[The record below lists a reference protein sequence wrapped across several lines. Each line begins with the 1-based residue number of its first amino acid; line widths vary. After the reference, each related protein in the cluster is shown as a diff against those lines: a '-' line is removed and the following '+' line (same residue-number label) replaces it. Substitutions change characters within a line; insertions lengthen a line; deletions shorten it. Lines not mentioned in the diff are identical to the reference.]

1 MKNFL
6 VLMRLRTLPLGF
18 SVILCGSA
26 LAVQKGV
33 FDFLIFILI
42 LITCLSLQSLSN
54 MANDYGDGIR
64 GTDKIR
70 NKNAPKRI
78 VGDNLNELKKFRF
91 YLFLMLSLAVIF
103 GLILLTVATKSL
115 EQFLL
120 FIFLGLLA
128 ILAALTYTIGK
139 YAYAY
144 HGLGDLSVML
154 FFGYLG
160 VLGSYFLYGGNFNYL
175 LLLPASAM
183 GFLSVGVLNIN
194 NIRDIESD
202 KISNKNTTAV
212 RLGLQRAK
220 IYQIILVSLAFI
232 SYLIYSFNNP
242 KSLLFILVS
251 PLIYKHLK
259 RVYQGKTCEIVGK
272 ELKAIVKIS
281 LFLNLL
287 FFLGFAI

>member
-26 LAVQKGV
+26 LAVNKGN
-33 FDFLIFILI
+33 FNFLIFLLI
-42 LITCLSLQSLSN
+42 LITALSLQSLSN
-54 MANDYGDGIR
+54 MANDYGDGVK

-78 VGDNLNELKKFRF
+78 VGDNLNELKKFKF
-91 YLFLMLSLAVIF
+91 YLFLMLSFSIIS
-103 GLILLTVATKSL
+103 GIILLTYATKSL

-120 FIFLGLLA
+120 FIFLGFLA

-144 HGLGDLSVML
+144 KGLGDLSVML

-160 VLGSYFLYGGNFNYL
+160 VLGSYFLYGGEFNYL
-175 LLLPASAM
+175 LLFPASGM
-183 GFLSVGVLNIN
+183 GFLSVGVLNVN

-202 KISNKNTTAV
+202 KLSNKNTTAV
-212 RLGLQRAK
+212 KLGLERAK

-232 SYLIYSFNNP
+232 SYLIYGFKNP
-242 KSLLFILVS
+242 NSLLFLLVS
-251 PLIYKHLK
+251 PLIYKHLN
-259 RVYQGKTCEIVGK
+259 RVYLGKSCEIVGR
-272 ELKAIVKIS
+272 ELKAIVQIA
-281 LFLNLL
+281 LFLNIL
-287 FFLGFAI
+287 FFIGLGI